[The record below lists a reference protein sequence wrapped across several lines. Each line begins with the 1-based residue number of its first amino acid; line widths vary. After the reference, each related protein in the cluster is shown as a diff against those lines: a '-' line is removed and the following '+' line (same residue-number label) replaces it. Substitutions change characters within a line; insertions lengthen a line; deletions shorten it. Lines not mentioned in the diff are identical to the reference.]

1 MNDAFHH
8 CTLPQLSAVVIIN
21 SYTCYYCTFFNDDV
35 SVMRQPH
42 KRIYAQNIMLRYNN
56 NKYNRNLWTVKAELE
71 FVILIFQIQF
81 IRRYSIVAMNYF
93 AFPLLLYLI
102 WLYSFYSVVWY
113 LYFVFGVFQPF
124 SKIFQQ
130 SNKNGI

>member
-8 CTLPQLSAVVIIN
+8 FTLAQLSAVVIIN

-81 IRRYSIVAMNYF
+81 IRRYSIEFICSYELFHISPFTEFDLIIFILFCRVKFIFRLWSFPA
-93 AFPLLLYLI
+93 AFKHFPTI
-102 WLYSFYSVVWY
+102 
-113 LYFVFGVFQPF
+113 
-124 SKIFQQ
+124 K
-130 SNKNGI
+130 